1 MSLRW
6 QTIDVKELNALMPAS
21 NYFHYMC
28 SYIKLLPHSFP
39 CCSHIEFHIFT
50 LIFASHISTSAVTA
64 TKSTL
69 MPPYVWC
76 APFPLWSTQNV
87 GHLFR
92 GGPHIFDISLRLS
105 NTEYTQKRGFS
116 AFWIQSDLCLQMQ
129 LFDDV
134 SRERKC
140 FDSNSNLCIFLIK
153 DKRRIKV
160 LNTNYKEKKQ
170 KCDIQFLSR
179 YIISIEPTKIKFYSA
194 HMINQF
200 CPLP

>member
-1 MSLRW
+1 MLLPYWIPYIHSH
-6 QTIDVKELNALMPAS
+6 IC
-21 NYFHYMC
+21 F
-28 SYIKLLPHSFP
+28 SYIYFRCDRDKKYTDASICVVCSFSVVIDAERGSSVSGRAPHLW
-39 CCSHIEFHIFT
+39 HIT
-50 LIFASHISTSAVTA
+50 ASRT
-64 TKSTL
+64 
-69 MPPYVWC
+69 
-76 APFPLWSTQNV
+76 
-87 GHLFR
+87 
-92 GGPHIFDISLRLS
+92 

-194 HMINQF
+194 HVINQF